1 MRWAM
6 NDHSYYEELG
16 ALAAGGHLSEQE
28 SGELREHLAVCS
40 ECRQS
45 ASKFRYL
52 VRAGLP
58 LVGGD
63 SLSFADKMKAGPE
76 PGVRERF
83 LERARSEGV
92 EFSPNVAKSGSG
104 PGFHV
109 RFRVLAGAVLALV
122 VLVAAFYWPSV
133 CRRLASATRAVQEAN
148 RLKQEN
154 GAMAARLAQ
163 GEQELATRQKEISE
177 LRGQLGSAV
186 RTAENYR
193 REGEQQGVRLEH
205 STSQTAQLA
214 DELQNR
220 EKQLAASTE
229 EIARINQLRGT
240 DKLSLVA
247 EQARIKEISDQL
259 RIADATLDMERQL
272 SSEGRDIRALLVAR
286 QLHVVDVRDTDSNG
300 KPSQAFAR
308 VFLTEGKSLMF
319 FAFDLNEAN
328 TLSAKAR
335 FQVWGEQLGK
345 KGSVRSLG
353 VLSVDD
359 KAQNRWALKVE
370 NPGALS
376 EINSVFVTISPL
388 GSSNVGQ
395 RLLYAYLGEP
405 NHS

>member
-6 NDHSYYEELG
+6 NDHSYYEELA
-16 ALAAGGHLSEQE
+16 ALAAGGHLSERE
-28 SGELREHLAVCS
+28 SGELREHLAACS

-45 ASKFRYL
+45 ARDFQYL

-63 SLSFADKMKAGPE
+63 SLSFMDKMKARPE

-92 EFSPNVAKSGSG
+92 RFSPNVAKSGSA
-104 PGFHV
+104 PGLDLRYPV
-109 RFRVLAGAVLALV
+109 AGAVLVLV
-122 VLVAAFYWPSV
+122 FLVAALYGAAVF
-133 CRRLASATRAVQEAN
+133 RRLGSETRAVQEAN

-163 GEQELATRQKEISE
+163 QEQELATRQKEISE
-177 LRGQLGSAV
+177 LRGQLGSAL
-186 RTAENYR
+186 RTEESYR

-205 STSQTAQLA
+205 STSQTAQLV

-220 EKQLAASTE
+220 EKQLAASTD
-229 EIARINQLRGT
+229 EIARINGLRET
-240 DKLSLVA
+240 DKVSLEA
-247 EQARIKEISDQL
+247 ERGRIKEISDQL

-272 SSEGRDIRALLVAR
+272 ASEGRDIRELLVAR
-286 QLHVVDVRDTDSNG
+286 QLHVVDVRDTDANG

-328 TLSAKAR
+328 TLSAKGR

-345 KGSVRSLG
+345 KGSVRRLG

-376 EINSVFVTISPL
+376 EINSVFVTNSSL
-388 GSSNVGQ
+388 GSGDSGR
-395 RLLYAYLGEP
+395 RLLYAYLGQP